1 MTSTTRERTTESH
14 GIRTYLGRILRA
26 EAPGTNISR
35 QAMDCTNALMT
46 QTVERLV
53 RGALVI
59 SQRVGNVTISEE
71 DLRAAAELVLPENL
85 REGAIQAGDNAIR
98 NYERQLE
105 TSGIT
110 SPASTRGGRGSRGGR
125 TTRAS
130 TSVSSPVSA
139 STSQG
144 MRRQYDGAAALS
156 SSATSTRRRPVR
168 RASRAELIMA
178 PPRIEELIRSTMQ
191 RYPRSVQ
198 RGENV
203 VAINRLSD
211 NASIFL
217 AGVIEY
223 LARELFR
230 TGSVCTAEAGR
241 RLMRDVEL
249 MSGFQRS
256 QPLTELA
263 GPSFISRYSQT
274 DGNTEQESL
283 DTSQA

>member
-1 MTSTTRERTTESH
+1 MASTTRERTTESH

-71 DLRAAAELVLPENL
+71 DLRAAAELVLPESL

-110 SPASTRGGRGSRGGR
+110 SPASSRGTRGGRS
-125 TTRAS
+125 TRAS
-130 TSVSSPVSA
+130 TSVTSPVSVSA
-139 STSQG
+139 STSHG
-144 MRRQYDGAAALS
+144 VRRQYDGAAALA

-263 GPSFISRYSQT
+263 GPSFISQYSQT